1 MKCTLCP
8 RKCEADRS
16 NSVGYCLSG
25 DKIKIAKVMIHN
37 WEEPCVSGSRG
48 SGAIF
53 FSGCPLK
60 CVYCQNKEISH
71 GGAGQEITTERFAA
85 LMLELQDRGVHN
97 INLVSPTQYADK
109 IRDAIDLIRPKLKI
123 PVVYNTGGYEL
134 ISEIEKMSG
143 YVDVFL
149 TDMKYYSSE
158 LSNKYSKAPDYYEK
172 AIEAFKAMLKIA
184 PECIFDNDRIIKKGI
199 ILRHLILPSCRKDS
213 IKILENVAEICDVSN
228 IRLSLMSQYTPD
240 FYEGEYT
247 ELKRRV
253 TTFEYES
260 VLKRAIEL
268 GYDGYLQERSSA
280 SSAFTPDFT
289 KGEIYEIK
297 NT

>member
-25 DKIKIAKVMIHN
+25 DKIKIAKVMIHS

-71 GGAGQEITTERFAA
+71 GGVGQEITTERFAT

-134 ISEIEKMSG
+134 PSEIEKMSG

-158 LSNKYSKAPDYYEK
+158 LSNKYSKAPDYYK
-172 AIEAFKAMLKIA
+172 RAIEAFKAMLKIA
-184 PECIFDNDRIIKKGI
+184 PECIFDDDHIIKKGI

-228 IRLSLMSQYTPD
+228 IRLSLMSQDTPD

>member
-71 GGAGQEITTERFAA
+71 GGVGQEITTERFAT

-184 PECIFDNDRIIKKGI
+184 PECIFDDDRIIKKGI

-247 ELKRRV
+247 ELKRRL

>member
-25 DKIKIAKVMIHN
+25 DKIKIAKVMIHS

-71 GGAGQEITTERFAA
+71 GGVGQEITTERFAT

-158 LSNKYSKAPDYYEK
+158 LSNKYSKAPDYYER

-184 PECIFDNDRIIKKGI
+184 PECIFDDDRIIKKGI

-213 IKILENVAEICDVSN
+213 IKIFENVAEICDVSN

>member
-25 DKIKIAKVMIHN
+25 DKIKIAKVMIHS

-71 GGAGQEITTERFAA
+71 GGVGQEITTERFAT

-158 LSNKYSKAPDYYEK
+158 LSNKYSKAPDYYER

-184 PECIFDNDRIIKKGI
+184 PECIFDDDRIIKKGI

>member
-8 RKCEADRS
+8 RKCGADRS

-71 GGAGQEITTERFAA
+71 GGVGQEITTERFAT

-134 ISEIEKMSG
+134 PSEIEKMSG

-149 TDMKYYSSE
+149 TDMKYYSSD
-158 LSNKYSKAPDYYEK
+158 LSNKYSQAPDYYER

-184 PECIFDNDRIIKKGI
+184 PECIFDDDHIIKKGI

>member
-8 RKCEADRS
+8 RKCGADRS

-37 WEEPCVSGSRG
+37 WEEPCVSGSKG

-71 GGAGQEITTERFAA
+71 GGVGQEITTERFAA

-184 PECIFDNDRIIKKGI
+184 PECIFDDDHIIKKGI

>member
-8 RKCEADRS
+8 RKCGADRS

-37 WEEPCVSGSRG
+37 WEEPCVSGSKG

-71 GGAGQEITTERFAA
+71 GGVGQEITTERFAA

-134 ISEIEKMSG
+134 PSEIEKMSG

-184 PECIFDNDRIIKKGI
+184 PECIFDDDRIIKKGI

>member
-8 RKCEADRS
+8 RKCGADRS

-25 DKIKIAKVMIHN
+25 DKIKIAKVMIHS

-71 GGAGQEITTERFAA
+71 GGVGQEITTERFAT

-184 PECIFDNDRIIKKGI
+184 PECIFDDDRIIKKGI

>member
-71 GGAGQEITTERFAA
+71 GGVGQEITTERFAA

-97 INLVSPTQYADK
+97 INLVSPTQYADR

-184 PECIFDNDRIIKKGI
+184 PECIFDDDHIIKKGI

>member
-71 GGAGQEITTERFAA
+71 GGVGQEITTERFAA

-184 PECIFDNDRIIKKGI
+184 PECIFDDDHIIKKGI

>member
-8 RKCEADRS
+8 RECEADRS

-60 CVYCQNKEISH
+60 CEYCQNKEISH
-71 GGAGQEITTERFAA
+71 GGVGQEITTERFAA

-184 PECIFDNDRIIKKGI
+184 PECIFDDDRIIKKGI